1 MLGSLRSVWDRE
13 PTGSVANGD
22 ELQGQIPRAVALSEE
37 GRRADLI

>member
-1 MLGSLRSVWDRE
+1 MLGSLRSVWE

-22 ELQGQIPRAVALSEE
+22 KLQGQIPRAVALSEE